1 MKRILKAVLPVLLL
15 AVLLSSISF
24 GETTALTLNR
34 KKKNLRPGGSFQLE
48 LTGDIGGTRVRWS
61 TSDETIAAVDQKGL
75 VTGLHEGSADIT
87 ATAGKRSAV
96 CKVKVVLR
104 GYCLIDGDH
113 YYYLQ
118 DGSMAKSRWVKA
130 DGSWK
135 WFQDNGKEIVPTRSI
150 AFTFDD
156 GPTANTAK
164 VLEILKA
171 YGQSGTF
178 FQCGYEVAG
187 QAAVEKEIWEAGSEI
202 GNHSWDHPYL
212 GRSSADTIVSQI
224 SRTNAV
230 ILKYS
235 GKSPTLV
242 RPPYGSVSATLR
254 AYAKAPLILW
264 SITDEG
270 LYAHSGMMTANAIL
284 RNPKDGDIA
293 LMHDLHPWCLVTIRY
308 AIPRLI
314 QRGFQIVS
322 VSKLAEIQGVTLKN
336 GVEYHSIQRSGA

>member
-1 MKRILKAVLPVLLL
+1 MRRALKLILPALTLVLLL
-15 AVLLSSISF
+15 SAVSW
-24 GETTALTLNR
+24 GEVVKVQLNR

-48 LTGDIGGTRVRWS
+48 LMTEPDGASASWS
-61 TSDETIAAVDQKGL
+61 SSDETVAVVNQNGL
-75 VTGLHEGSADIT
+75 VTGLHEGTADIT
-87 ATAGKRSAV
+87 AKLGKKSAV
-96 CKVKVVLR
+96 CRITVVLR

-113 YYYLQ
+113 YYYLK
-118 DGSMAKSRWVKA
+118 DGSLAKGRWVKL
-130 DGSWK
+130 DGIWK
-135 WFQDNGKEIVPTRSI
+135 WFQENGKEIVPSKAI

-156 GPTANTAK
+156 GPTGNTAR
-164 VLEILKA
+164 VLEILEA
-171 YGQSGTF
+171 YGCGATF

-187 QAAVEKEIWEAGSEI
+187 QAELEPKIWENGCEI

-212 GRSSADTIVSQI
+212 GRVSADTIRSQV

-230 ILKYS
+230 ILKFS
-235 GKSPTLV
+235 GKSPALL
-242 RPPYGSVSATLR
+242 RPPYGSVSSTLR
-254 AYAKAPLILW
+254 SSAKMPLILW

-284 RNPKDGDIA
+284 RNPQDGDIA
-293 LMHDLHPWCLVTIRY
+293 LMHDLHPWCIETIRY

-336 GVEYHSIQRSGA
+336 GTEYHTIRKGS